1 MRKCYHN
8 LSHYLKITNDCQ
20 NVFLIYIFRFIPKF
34 SIVIGGIVN
43 REYKFRILIVNTN
56 YHFILEETVINEI

>member
-1 MRKCYHN
+1 MRKCYRN
-8 LSHYLKITNDCQ
+8 LSHYLTITKDCQ
-20 NVFLIYIFRFIPKF
+20 NVFLVYIFRFIPI
-34 SIVIGGIVN
+34 SIVIDGIVN

>member
-1 MRKCYHN
+1 MLPQLKSLPYNYKRLPKCFFN
-8 LSHYLKITNDCQ
+8 
-20 NVFLIYIFRFIPKF
+20 YIFRFIPKF

>member
-1 MRKCYHN
+1 MRKCYRN
-8 LSHYLKITNDCQ
+8 LSHYLTITKDCQ
-20 NVFLIYIFRFIPKF
+20 NVFLVYIFRFIPI

>member
-1 MRKCYHN
+1 MRKCYRN
-8 LSHYLKITNDCQ
+8 LSHYLTITKDCQ
-20 NVFLIYIFRFIPKF
+20 NVFLVYIFRFIPI
-34 SIVIGGIVN
+34 SIVIGGIVT

>member
-1 MRKCYHN
+1 MLPQLKSLPYNYKQLPKC
-8 LSHYLKITNDCQ
+8 
-20 NVFLIYIFRFIPKF
+20 FLIYIFRFIPKF
-34 SIVIGGIVN
+34 SIAIGWIVN